1 MIIINTLHHCRAT
14 DDFLS
19 QTVST
24 NMESMSMPFD
34 NLYFPAITICNMNF
48 MQRSVLEKY
57 GLHNNE
63 TIIDVFD
70 RMMNT
75 GSDENFT
82 DEEIEM
88 FKFVAEKTNGTSQN
102 LKMEGAPECENMFL
116 EYSWKNKVMD
126 FEDGVHAMHYAQ
138 TTDASLCCQIFPGIL
153 QSENN
158 NKIDINKAEF
168 WMKNKNPWQIIFDGY
183 KKGIAL
189 GKQGVQVLIDV
200 ETYDYFSSHSSGS
213 EGVLV
218 LIQHYRDI
226 PLMRKHSFVLS
237 PGYEVDVGLGITEIA
252 TTKNAIQR

>member
-1 MIIINTLHHCRAT
+1 
-14 DDFLS
+14 
-19 QTVST
+19 
-24 NMESMSMPFD
+24 MESMSMSFD
-34 NLYFPAITICNMNF
+34 KLHFPAITICNMNF

-75 GSDENFT
+75 GSVDNFT
-82 DEEIEM
+82 QEEKDMFAFIE
-88 FKFVAEKTNGTSQN
+88 VKTNGTSKS
-102 LKMEGAPECENMFL
+102 LKMEGAPECNNMFL
-116 EYSWKNKVMD
+116 EYTWKNKNMN
-126 FEDGVHAMHYAQ
+126 FEDGKDIMHYAQ
-138 TTDASLCCQIFPGIL
+138 TTDASLCCQIFPGML
-153 QSENN
+153 QEENN
-158 NKIDINKAEF
+158 NPIDINNISF
-168 WMKNKNPWQIIFDGY
+168 WRQKNPWQIMFDGY
-183 KKGIAL
+183 KTGINL

-213 EGVLV
+213 EGLLV

-252 TTKNAIQR
+252 TTPNAISR

>member
-1 MIIINTLHHCRAT
+1 
-14 DDFLS
+14 
-19 QTVST
+19 
-24 NMESMSMPFD
+24 MSFD
-34 NLYFPAITICNMNF
+34 NMYFPAITICNMNF

-75 GSDENFT
+75 GSNDNFT
-82 DEEIEM
+82 QEEIEM
-88 FKFVAEKTNGTSQN
+88 FKFIDVKTNGTSQT
-102 LKMEGAPECENMFL
+102 LKIEGAPECNYMFL
-116 EYSWKNKVMD
+116 EYMWKNGVID
-126 FEDGVHAMHYAQ
+126 FENGRDSMHYAQ
-138 TTDASLCCQIFPGIL
+138 TTDASLCCQIFPGML
-153 QSENN
+153 QSENKN
-158 NKIDINKAEF
+158 DININNESF
-168 WMKNKNPWQIIFDGY
+168 WYQKNPWQIMFDGY
-183 KKGIAL
+183 KTGIVL

-252 TTKNAIQR
+252 TTKNAIERLV